1 MDRFNSLSVPG
12 SSVLGNYEAAISEHR
27 QELALSEV
35 LNDVIGRAVANR
47 KIGECYAEMG
57 NFTAALKVS
66 TGNCK
71 FTHFYVCGLKVCL
84 VFFPHFFFQ
93 HQRCHLDLARSVR
106 DHAEEQ
112 RALATIGRTYLF
124 RYESDQSRSS
134 LEQAEDA
141 FRKSLAIV
149 DDCLEGQINCYL
161 TSCVI
166 VAYKHV

>member
-1 MDRFNSLSVPG
+1 MCIIRIHAHNKQLILNNMDRFNSLSVPG

-35 LNDVIGRAVANR
+35 LSDVIGRAVANR

-84 VFFPHFFFQ
+84 VFFP
-93 HQRCHLDLARSVR
+93 AP
-106 DHAEEQ
+106 
-112 RALATIGRTYLF
+112 AL
-124 RYESDQSRSS
+124 SP
-134 LEQAEDA
+134 
-141 FRKSLAIV
+141 
-149 DDCLEGQINCYL
+149 
-161 TSCVI
+161 
-166 VAYKHV
+166 